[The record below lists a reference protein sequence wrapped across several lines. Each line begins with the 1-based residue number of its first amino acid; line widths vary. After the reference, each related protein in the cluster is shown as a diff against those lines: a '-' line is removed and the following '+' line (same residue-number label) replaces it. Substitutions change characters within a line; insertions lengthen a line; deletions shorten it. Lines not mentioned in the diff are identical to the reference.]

1 MDSSIFNRCNKCFK
15 KIPDF
20 ITNNFDYNES
30 KDNVFQLAAYH
41 HKPSSELQALISIA
55 DWWSAGIDRR
65 QSLEKDIDNTTNNNS
80 INWGS
85 QRYKSIP
92 LYSVFN
98 GINNGKGISAFDLSV
113 LTIENKSCFP
123 HDIRQKTDGVSQ
135 EKYAKLWESFRNEFD
150 KLPTD
155 TFEVFAESLLYLL
168 KNTHGVFLQIQ
179 LICLM

>member
-65 QSLEKDIDNTTNNNS
+65 QSLEKI
-80 INWGS
+80 
-85 QRYKSIP
+85 
-92 LYSVFN
+92 
-98 GINNGKGISAFDLSV
+98 
-113 LTIENKSCFP
+113 LTI
-123 HDIRQKTDGVSQ
+123 
-135 EKYAKLWESFRNEFD
+135 
-150 KLPTD
+150 LPIT
-155 TFEVFAESLLYLL
+155 TR
-168 KNTHGVFLQIQ
+168 
-179 LICLM
+179 